1 MLDETGSPVIG
12 ATVKIKG
19 TNVAAVTDLDGNFQL
34 EAPEGSQLEVT
45 YLGYGT
51 KVVAAA
57 GEVTVKLT
65 PDEKVLAEVVVTALG
80 IKRSERALSYNVQ
93 KVSSDK
99 LTTVKEVNFVNSLN
113 GTVAGV
119 NINASTTGVGGPTRV
134 VMRGTK
140 SITGGNGVLYVIDG
154 IPMVNPNGGD
164 IGGGKY
170 SSQPSGEGIADIN
183 PEDIESITYSTSA
196 EFSRPFIL
204 PEFQNTY
211 GNQQNSFKSWGDK
224 LDTPSNVNPEDF
236 FKTGHNYVNAVT
248 LTTGTKTNRTF
259 VSVAATNADGILT
272 NNEYDRYNFTVRNTA
287 DFLKD
292 KLHLDVSGSYIIQKT
307 QNMYRPGEYYNPLL
321 AVYLFPRGENWNEVE
336 LYKRYDPVRR
346 FPVQYWPYG
355 DQGMQLQNPY
365 FVVNDMMQPSKRK
378 RYMFAAA

>member
-1 MLDETGSPVIG
+1 MNTGKTTVGSVIEKIQQQTKYKFFYDSAISRTPVNGVKVKNASVNDVLKKVLKDKGISYKMVDNVIYLKHESAPTPVSAPTPFASPSNGAKKAVKGVVLDETGSPVIG

-140 SITGGNGVLYVIDG
+140 SITGGNGV
-154 IPMVNPNGGD
+154 P
-164 IGGGKY
+164 
-170 SSQPSGEGIADIN
+170 
-183 PEDIESITYSTSA
+183 
-196 EFSRPFIL
+196 
-204 PEFQNTY
+204 
-211 GNQQNSFKSWGDK
+211 
-224 LDTPSNVNPEDF
+224 
-236 FKTGHNYVNAVT
+236 
-248 LTTGTKTNRTF
+248 
-259 VSVAATNADGILT
+259 
-272 NNEYDRYNFTVRNTA
+272 
-287 DFLKD
+287 
-292 KLHLDVSGSYIIQKT
+292 
-307 QNMYRPGEYYNPLL
+307 
-321 AVYLFPRGENWNEVE
+321 
-336 LYKRYDPVRR
+336 
-346 FPVQYWPYG
+346 
-355 DQGMQLQNPY
+355 
-365 FVVNDMMQPSKRK
+365 
-378 RYMFAAA
+378 